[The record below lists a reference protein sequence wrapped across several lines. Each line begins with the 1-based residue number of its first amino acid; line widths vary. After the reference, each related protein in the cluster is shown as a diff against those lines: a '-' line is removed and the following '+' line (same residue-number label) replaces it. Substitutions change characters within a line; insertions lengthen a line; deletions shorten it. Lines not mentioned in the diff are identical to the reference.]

1 MCAEKCAQYRSR
13 HRARAW
19 GRVGD
24 GHGAAIGSEAAAVR
38 EEIRQM
44 GGRAGLDHRW
54 RWRSSR
60 RRRPG
65 RDDGQSARSPRRS
78 REQR

>member
-1 MCAEKCAQYRSR
+1 MSDDAMPTIRPLARSTATNCPSGNVRMCAEKCAQYRSR

-44 GGRAGLDHRW
+44 GGRAGLDHR
-54 RWRSSR
+54 
-60 RRRPG
+60 
-65 RDDGQSARSPRRS
+65 
-78 REQR
+78 